1 MKTEIVRAHAA
12 DYAEVL
18 ALLNEVKLP
27 PEGVQEHF
35 SEFFVARDEAD
46 ELVGCVGQ
54 ERYGNVALLR
64 SLAVKPGQQGNG
76 LGRELTLEMLADARA
91 RGVNEVVLLTTTAAD
106 FFQRHFGF
114 EPVERQRYDAALA
127 ASPEWKLPRCSSAV
141 CLSLQ
146 LV

>member
-1 MKTEIVRAHAA
+1 MGTEIVRAHAA
-12 DYAEVL
+12 EFAEVL
-18 ALLNEVKLP
+18 GLLSEVDLP

-35 SEFFVARDEAD
+35 GEFLVAHDAAG

-64 SLAVKPGQQGNG
+64 SLAVKPGQQGQG
-76 LGRELTLEMLADARA
+76 LGRALTLELLSDARA
-91 RGVNEVVLLTTTAAD
+91 KGINEVVLLTTTAAD

-114 EPVERQRYDAALA
+114 EPAERQRYDAALA
-127 ASPEWKLPRCSSAV
+127 DSPEWKLPRCSSAV

>member
-1 MKTEIVRAHAA
+1 MKTEIARAHVA
-12 DYAEVL
+12 DFAEVL
-18 ALLNEVKLP
+18 ALLSEVNLP

-35 SEFFVARDEAD
+35 SEFLVARDEAG

-54 ERYGNVALLR
+54 ERYGQVTLLR
-64 SLAVKPGQQGNG
+64 SLAVKPRRQGGG
-76 LGRELTLEMLADARA
+76 LGRELTLELLSDARA
-91 RGVNEVVLLTTTAAD
+91 QGVNEVVLLTTTAAD

-127 ASPEWKLPRCSSAV
+127 DSPEWKLPRCSSAV
-141 CLSLQ
+141 CLALR